1 MTDKRQTV
9 PYCKD
14 CKYSFR
20 LTTQDGEKLLLC
32 TEMGKRGLAEN
43 AFCYYGEWRK
53 DTK

>member
-32 TEMGKRGLAEN
+32 TEMGKRGLREDD
-43 AFCYYGEWRK
+43 FCSYGERMK
-53 DTK
+53 